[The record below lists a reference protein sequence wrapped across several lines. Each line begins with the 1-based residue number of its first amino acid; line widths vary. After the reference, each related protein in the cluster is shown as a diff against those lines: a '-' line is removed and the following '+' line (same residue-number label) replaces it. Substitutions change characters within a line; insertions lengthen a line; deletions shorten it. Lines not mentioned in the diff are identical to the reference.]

1 MTHVIGLKH
10 TDDAPALSNA
20 ERNRIEALLD
30 RLDPQGP
37 VPGEV
42 LLASGN
48 ELERIAA

>member
-37 VPGEV
+37 VPGEI
-42 LLASGN
+42 LLAPRD
-48 ELERIAA
+48 ELGSIAA